1 MRCRKP
7 MMSTSYG
14 KTHSSCVCSR
24 EHTHGETLVA
34 CTPISITHE
43 RTDDIPVI
51 IVLLLQLFDTM
62 QCILVISSLALF
74 RSVMT
79 IRLRG
84 HGGFPHV
91 YHRGSR
97 SRGNQ
102 GTTRE
107 KQA

>member
-1 MRCRKP
+1 MVRLTVRAYVRENIRMERRSWHAP
-7 MMSTSYG
+7 PSPSRTSAQMI
-14 KTHSSCVCSR
+14 SR
-24 EHTHGETLVA
+24 
-34 CTPISITHE
+34 I
-43 RTDDIPVI
+43 I

-62 QCILVISSLALF
+62 QCILVISGLALF